1 MGKNIIINIGRQF
14 GGGGLGVASELGRKL
29 GIPVYDKELIR
40 KAAQDSGFSAE
51 LFEQSDEKRRTFSLS
66 SIFTSIYTSPM
77 ENYMS
82 DNGLFEIQCET
93 IRKIAE
99 QGSAVIVGRC
109 SDYVLRDFDNTL
121 NVFLTSPLSVRVER
135 ICERHDLPEDK
146 AEALILQKD
155 RSREEYYNYF
165 TFGNWG
171 VASTYDLCVDSSILG
186 IEGTADFIIDFA
198 RRSGLL

>member
-1 MGKNIIINIGRQF
+1 
-14 GGGGLGVASELGRKL
+14 
-29 GIPVYDKELIR
+29 
-40 KAAQDSGFSAE
+40 
-51 LFEQSDEKRRTFSLS
+51 
-66 SIFTSIYTSPM
+66 
-77 ENYMS
+77 MS
-82 DNGLFEIQCET
+82 DNGLFEIQCQT

-99 QGSAVIVGRC
+99 QGPAVIVGRC

-171 VASTYDLCVDSSILG
+171 VASTYDLCIDSSILG